1 MGAAV
6 WDWIKAHGLLV
17 RSLVW
22 ATLGA
27 LCFAAAVSL
36 TWTIAHVTT
45 ALSASAGDRLETD
58 PAGWYAI
65 AVVTG
70 SGSSNPALLN
80 YDYTLQDDL
89 AVLSFELPPE
99 ALQIVVASLDVFCW
113 VALPE
118 GVRGEDL
125 WKWDLG
131 EYRHLR
137 IPAALVPTGGRVT
150 CNLPPRIRTASFTTT
165 ATVFYNDPQPD
176 IASTGGGA
184 FLPIELALNNRDG
197 PYDIAASNNAVL
209 GDSVLLRPGG
219 SITVRFHSMQMGEV
233 RDWYIL
239 VIGVLVGFGA
249 AMIIEA
255 FRPLIERIG
264 R

>member
-1 MGAAV
+1 MWNWV
-6 WDWIKAHGLLV
+6 KAHGTLV

-22 ATLGA
+22 AALGGV
-27 LCFAAAVSL
+27 CFVLAGSL
-36 TWTIAHVTT
+36 TGTIAHVTT
-45 ALSASAGDRLETD
+45 ALSASADDRLEVD
-58 PAGWYAI
+58 ASGWYAF

-70 SGSSNPALLN
+70 GDVSVPAQLN
-80 YDYTLQDDL
+80 YDYTLQDDVVVL
-89 AVLSFELPPE
+89 AFELPPE
-99 ALQIVVASLDVFCW
+99 VLQIVVRSLDVFCW

-118 GVRGEDL
+118 GVRGEEL

-137 IPAALVPTGGRVT
+137 IPAALVPTGGRIT
-150 CNLPPRIRTASFTTT
+150 CNLAPRIRTASFTTT
-165 ATVFYNDPQPD
+165 ATAFYNDPRPD
-176 IASTGGGA
+176 IATTGGGA
-184 FLPIELALNNRDG
+184 FLPIELSLNNRDG

-209 GDSVLLRPGG
+209 GDSVPLRPDG
-219 SITVRFHSMQMGEV
+219 SITVRFHSMHMGEV

>member
-1 MGAAV
+1 M
-6 WDWIKAHGLLV
+6 

-22 ATLGA
+22 ATLGGI
-27 LCFAAAVSL
+27 CFAVAIGL

-45 ALSASAGDRLETD
+45 ALSASSDDRLETD
-58 PAGWYAI
+58 ASGWYGV
-65 AVVTG
+65 AVV
-70 SGSSNPALLN
+70 SGGDASMPAQLN

-89 AVLSFELPPE
+89 AVLSFDLP
-99 ALQIVVASLDVFCW
+99 AGVTQIVVGSLDIFCW
-113 VALPE
+113 EVLPD
-118 GVRGEDL
+118 GARGEDL
-125 WKWDLG
+125 WTMDAG
-131 EYRHLR
+131 TYRHLK

-165 ATVFYNDPQPD
+165 ATVFYNDPRPD
-176 IASTGGGA
+176 LTSTGGGV
-184 FLPIELALNNRDG
+184 FLPIELSLNNRDG
-197 PYDIAASNNAVL
+197 PYDIAASNKAIL
-209 GDSVLLRPGG
+209 GDAILLRPGG
-219 SITVRFHSMQMGEV
+219 NVTVRFHSMQMGEV

>member
-1 MGAAV
+1 MGAPV
-6 WDWIKAHGLLV
+6 WDWVKAHGRLV

-27 LCFAAAVSL
+27 LCFIAAIGL

-58 PAGWYAI
+58 PAAWYAF

-70 SGSSNPALLN
+70 GDAGVPVQVN
-80 YDYTLQDDL
+80 YDYTLQDEL
-89 AVLSFELPPE
+89 AVLSFELPAD
-99 ALQIVVASLDVFCW
+99 ALQVVFQSRDAFCW
-113 VALPE
+113 VALPG

-131 EYRHLR
+131 DYRHMR
-137 IPAALVPTGGRVT
+137 VPAALVPTGGRVT
-150 CNLPPRIRTASFTTT
+150 CNLAPRVRTASFTTT
-165 ATVFYNDPQPD
+165 ATVFYNDPRPD
-176 IASTGGGA
+176 IATTGGGA
-184 FLPIELALNNRDG
+184 FLPIELSLNNRDG

-209 GDSVLLRPGG
+209 GDSVLLRSGG
-219 SITVRFHSMQMGEV
+219 GITVRFHSMQMGEV
-233 RDWYIL
+233 RDWIIL

-255 FRPLIERIG
+255 VRPLIERVG

>member
-1 MGAAV
+1 M
-6 WDWIKAHGLLV
+6 WDWVKAHGRLV

-22 ATLGA
+22 ATLGGA
-27 LCFAAAVSL
+27 CFAVAIGL

-45 ALSASAGDRLETD
+45 ALSASADDRLEID
-58 PAGWYAI
+58 PAGWYAVS
-65 AVVTG
+65 VV
-70 SGSSNPALLN
+70 SGGGAEAPAQLN

-89 AVLSFELPPE
+89 VVLSFDLPAGVTQIIVAALDAACWE
-99 ALQIVVASLDVFCW
+99 ARPGGA
-113 VALPE
+113 
-118 GVRGEDL
+118 RGEDL
-125 WKWDLG
+125 WKFDAG
-131 EYRHLR
+131 SYRHLR
-137 IPAALVPTGGRVT
+137 IPQAMVQVGGRVV
-150 CNLPPRIRTASFTTT
+150 CNLAPRVRAASFTTT
-165 ATVFYNDPQPD
+165 ATVFYNDPRPEL
-176 IASTGGGA
+176 ASTGGGV
-184 FLPIELALNNRDG
+184 FLPIDVSLNNRDG

-209 GDSVLLRPGG
+209 GDSVLLRPDGN
-219 SITVRFHSMQMGEV
+219 ITVRFHSMQMGEV

>member
-1 MGAAV
+1 M
-6 WDWIKAHGLLV
+6 WDWVKAHGRLV

-22 ATLGA
+22 AALGA
-27 LCFAAAVSL
+27 ACFAVAIGL
-36 TWTIAHVTT
+36 TWTIAHVST

-58 PAGWYAI
+58 ASGWYAV
-65 AVVTG
+65 AVV
-70 SGSSNPALLN
+70 SGGDPGIPALLN
-80 YDYTLQDDL
+80 YDYTLQDEL
-89 AVLSFELPPE
+89 AVLSFELP
-99 ALQIVVASLDVFCW
+99 AGVLQIVVSSLEAFCW
-113 VALPE
+113 QALPD

-125 WKWDLG
+125 WTSDASG
-131 EYRHLR
+131 YRHLR
-137 IPAALVPTGGRVT
+137 IPAAMVPTGGRVT

-165 ATVFYNDPQPD
+165 ATVFYNDPRPD
-176 IASTGGGA
+176 VSTTGGGA
-184 FLPIELALNNRDG
+184 FLPIELSLNNRDG

-219 SITVRFHSMQMGEV
+219 NITVRFHSMQMGEV